1 MYTCINC
8 GAHVDKLYR
17 RYSPSVL
24 KIVKCENCGKFA
36 DKYVEYDPVIVL
48 VDLVLLEKPAYR
60 HLLYNNDFNAY
71 WKLLIVLILGESF
84 RQWTNREEQL
94 KASGLIPSP
103 SSPLLLSSV
112 NHRPEYK
119 FEFRNE
125 TMDLVGFQSERD
137 FYFLLGHT
145 ALALGGFA
153 CAVLFFTELRWR
165 VFGGRPSSYEPKHL
179 VRALVIGGCAKLLD
193 LLSIVWHHVDP
204 EPHGFLIY
212 GYTVLCLLTAYSVV
226 CESGRASSLIAL
238 TVGLWVHNYVYKILG
253 QYLPTTNVTLLQT

>member
-84 RQWTNREEQL
+84 RQWTNQ
-94 KASGLIPSP
+94 
-103 SSPLLLSSV
+103 
-112 NHRPEYK
+112 YK